1 MMEIIS
7 SLDSKKNLVQIFIL
21 LRFQKGFIISWQKLV
36 AVKLLMFG
44 SKAAEKSQ
52 PSEIK
57 GVFDESENY
66 S

>member
-1 MMEIIS
+1 ME
-7 SLDSKKNLVQIFIL
+7 LM
-21 LRFQKGFIISWQKLV
+21 ISWQKLV